1 MNGKTLRLL
10 FSVGIMIFVL
20 FSGYLGEYDAKK
32 YIDIILLII
41 ALLIIP
47 RPKLSFRKEVI
58 H

>member
-10 FSVGIMIFVL
+10 FSVGIMVFVL

-47 RPKLSFRKEVI
+47 RPKLSFRL
-58 H
+58 

>member
-10 FSVGIMIFVL
+10 FSVGIMAFVL
-20 FSGYLGEYDAKK
+20 FSGYLGGYDAKK

-47 RPKLSFRKEVI
+47 RPKLSFRL
-58 H
+58 

>member
-10 FSVGIMIFVL
+10 FSVGIMAFVL
-20 FSGYLGEYDAKK
+20 FSGKK

-47 RPKLSFRKEVI
+47 RPKLSFRL
-58 H
+58 